1 MLAQAISPKGGGV
14 AQEGVDLRGE
24 LGHNLRQ
31 FTAVA
36 LPCFFG
42 FVSSMRL
49 FFGVDLTRFQ

>member
-1 MLAQAISPKGGGV
+1 MPGFV
-14 AQEGVDLRGE
+14 VQEGVDLQGE
-24 LGHNLRQ
+24 LGHNLGQ

-49 FFGVDLTRFQ
+49 FLVWI